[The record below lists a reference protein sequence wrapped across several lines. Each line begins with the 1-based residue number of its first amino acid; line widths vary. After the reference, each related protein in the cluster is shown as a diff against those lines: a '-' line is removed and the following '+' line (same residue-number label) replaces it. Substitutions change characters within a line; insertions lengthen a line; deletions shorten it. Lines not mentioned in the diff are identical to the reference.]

1 MLLRQNNAA
10 AVREDGIFKI
20 VPISSVRGSVSPQLG
35 GTNLPLP
42 QGFSVIVVPLKFV
55 GAKEM
60 AKILEPFSAEN
71 TVRFDDVRN
80 LVIMAGNQRELRHLL
95 DTIELFDVDWL
106 AGFSIGIFPIR
117 SSDVKALVADLDKV
131 FGATATGP
139 LAGLVRVV
147 PIERLNSLLIVTTQP
162 KYLESA
168 RSWVE
173 RLDQLGGTS
182 TGSRLFVYQVRNGK
196 AESLANLISE
206 LFTKRSTTSVSLPQ
220 LAPGTRAAQIG
231 AAAAG
236 LAAGT
241 AVQIGQQPAQS
252 QPSAASFAIPGAIT
266 NVQSDVRVIADKDNN
281 ALLILATPNDFEI
294 IESALN
300 KLDVIQKQVLV
311 EVTVCEITLDDTL
324 KYGID
329 WYINGGDRVG
339 PNSSGTAGSLQP
351 RRAAAARRAGIVPAF
366 TGLQLINRLGGDV
379 RVVLNALGTD
389 GKLAVLATPQLM
401 VLDNQKATIKI
412 GDKISVQTQQQT
424 VPGAAVGVINSFQYI
439 ETGILLSVTPRINS
453 GRPGDAGNQPGSER
467 SPAHLGARGQPRHQP
482 AHHDDVCSRGLGRID
497 RPRGPDPRGQHV
509 VERRHPAAVEDPVPR
524 GGVRVAEREK
534 APHRTDHPGP
544 PHRADRFPASGRGHR
559 RAAPEDA
566 LHRGDVA
573 AQAGSPRAGCSGLR
587 AAGSPLVGSGARQT
601 VILDLALDNPLQNSM
616 ITA

>member
-1 MLLRQNNAA
+1 MLPFVRLGPHERGEELSPSRRIAILASAALATMLLASCSLMKAEDLSSQVIEQPKADFGPARPAKPPVAASSATAADKPRVFPGTGNFLNTKPPAPQPPSGPDEASLNFEGLDVREAAKVILGDYLRESYTVHPGVTGTVTFRTIKPVPRSALLPILEMLLRQNNAA

-162 KYLESA
+162 RYLESA
-168 RSWVE
+168 KSWVE

-231 AAAAG
+231 TAVAG
-236 LAAGT
+236 MAAGT
-241 AVQIGQQPAQS
+241 AVQAGQQPAQS
-252 QPSAASFAIPGAIT
+252 QPTAANFAIPGAIT

-339 PNSSGTAGSLQP
+339 PNSSGTAGSLNLGGLP
-351 RRAAAARRAGIVPAF
+351 PTPAGIVPAF

-389 GKLAVLATPQLM
+389 GKLAVLATPQLWCWTTRRRRSRS
-401 VLDNQKATIKI
+401 ATR
-412 GDKISVQTQQQT
+412 SRFRRSSRPC
-424 VPGAAVGVINSFQYI
+424 PGQ
-439 ETGILLSVTPRINS
+439 LSESSTASSTSR
-453 GRPGDAGNQPGSER
+453 RGSCCR
-467 SPAHLGARGQPRHQP
+467 
-482 AHHDDVCSRGLGRID
+482 
-497 RPRGPDPRGQHV
+497 
-509 VERRHPAAVEDPVPR
+509 
-524 GGVRVAEREK
+524 
-534 APHRTDHPGP
+534 
-544 PHRADRFPASGRGHR
+544 
-559 RAAPEDA
+559 
-566 LHRGDVA
+566 
-573 AQAGSPRAGCSGLR
+573 
-587 AAGSPLVGSGARQT
+587 
-601 VILDLALDNPLQNSM
+601 
-616 ITA
+616 